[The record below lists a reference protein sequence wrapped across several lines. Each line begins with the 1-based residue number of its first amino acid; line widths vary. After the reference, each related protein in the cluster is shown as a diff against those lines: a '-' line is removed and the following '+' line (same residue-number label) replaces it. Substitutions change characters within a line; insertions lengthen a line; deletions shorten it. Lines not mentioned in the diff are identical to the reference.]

1 MCYIFVTYCKPTLE
15 DGVWLWTYDYHK
27 IILKMY
33 KQTLLIDRE
42 THEAK
47 DNHVVDNAMGI
58 VMDKQVNL
66 SDSDSSM
73 EQSLNLFGK
82 VITMLLIISTFGE
95 LIIHFFKTLNPV
107 WIVAREIGGRWSYQ
121 GNITYYAFRHT
132 TIYVNDIAFVNI
144 YLLAVTLS

>member
-1 MCYIFVTYCKPTLE
+1 
-15 DGVWLWTYDYHK
+15 
-27 IILKMY
+27 MY

-82 VITMLLIISTFGE
+82 VITMLIIISTFGE
-95 LIIHFFKTLNPV
+95 LNIHFF
-107 WIVAREIGGRWSYQ
+107 
-121 GNITYYAFRHT
+121 
-132 TIYVNDIAFVNI
+132 
-144 YLLAVTLS
+144 